1 MHTDWNPIFY
11 VVFIPVFAG
20 ALYLVICIIGGIC
33 SKEARDRARAQ
44 RAQHQAAFAEAK
56 ATAETP
62 KAARRAARTGPD
74 FLRPEDLVKRRQ
86 RS

>member
-33 SKEARDRARAQ
+33 SKDARDRARVQ
-44 RAQHQAAFAEAK
+44 RAQHQAAYAAAQAAE
-56 ATAETP
+56 ESP

-74 FLRPEDLVKRRQ
+74 FLRPGDLMKRRKPA
-86 RS
+86 